1 MPLLCVF
8 ELFFVLRVRKMMM
21 MAIII
26 VFVNLVVFAK
36 NHPRCSAKVSKE
48 KTCFQKTF
56 NDFLSVLIRLLSL
69 KKPPSIGNKK
79 VQSKIEM
86 NLDCCNLLQAMP
98 MP

>member
-1 MPLLCVF
+1 
-8 ELFFVLRVRKMMM
+8 MM

-36 NHPRCSAKVSKE
+36 KPPTVQSAKVSKE

-69 KKPPSIGNKK
+69 KKIPSIGNKK

-98 MP
+98 MPWKTSIMVF